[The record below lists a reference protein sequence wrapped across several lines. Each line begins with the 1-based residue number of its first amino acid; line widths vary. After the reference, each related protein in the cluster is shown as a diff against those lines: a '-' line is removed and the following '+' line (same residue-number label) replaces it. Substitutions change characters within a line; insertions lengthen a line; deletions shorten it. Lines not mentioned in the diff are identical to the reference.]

1 MAAGGWQALQYE
13 TICRKVLLPIIFT
26 PVGGFVLSF
35 LLTAVLVR
43 LTLPMHPR
51 VGDYLFQKL
60 QFFSSAFMALSHGM
74 NDAQKAAGVI
84 ILALFSFQ
92 RIPLGE
98 ISFWVRVACALAMA
112 LGTIYGGLRIIRN
125 RRYKVFE
132 LQSLHGF
139 VSGLS
144 SAIVTLCFSLAGAPI
159 STTHVFASTIVGAG
173 SSKRLSGVR
182 WGIARSI
189 IVVWILTIPAAALM
203 GALVFHLLKMI

>member
-1 MAAGGWQALQYE
+1 MKRVVSVSLGSARRDHRVQVE
-13 TICRKVLLPIIFT
+13 LLGEPFEIARRGTDGDFDRA
-26 PVGGFVLSF
+26 VGLFKELDGKEYLFYPTWPLDVAFIRATSADEHGNLSF
-35 LLTAVLVR
+35 EDEPSV
-43 LTLPMHPR
+43 
-51 VGDYLFQKL
+51 
-60 QFFSSAFMALSHGM
+60 S
-74 NDAQKAAGVI
+74 
-84 ILALFSFQ
+84 
-92 RIPLGE
+92 
-98 ISFWVRVACALAMA
+98 CALAMA
-112 LGTIYGGLRIIRN
+112 LGTIYGGLRIIRT

-144 SAIVTLCFSLAGAPI
+144 SAIVILSFSLAGAPI

-203 GALVFHLLKMI
+203 GAMVFHLLKMI